1 MDLIEKYIG
10 EAKVFFPKGRS
21 AYTPGDIVKI
31 TGNVNKKYKGKQGE
45 VVTNLMDPGH
55 EKKYHIEI
63 DVNGKRIVVLNTEVE
78 LVKPRSVLR

>member
-10 EAKVFFPKGRS
+10 EKAFFPKGRS

-45 VVTNLMDPGH
+45 VVANMMYPGK
-55 EKKYHIEI
+55 EKEYHIEV
-63 DVNGKRIVVLNTEVE
+63 DVNGKRVVVKNTEVE

>member
-1 MDLIEKYIG
+1 MDLVEKYIG
-10 EAKVFFPKGRS
+10 EKASFPKGRT
-21 AYTPGDIVKI
+21 AYTPGDVVKI

-45 VVTNLMDPGH
+45 VVTNMMYPGK
-55 EKKYHIEI
+55 ESKYHIEI